1 MIREKKIKS
10 GRLLE
15 VDYYP
20 IWNDGRRMPTRAP
33 KTKPTSEEQKK
44 YNEKRAMLHFVRMIN
59 ANYDTGDIF
68 LHVTYSPENAP
79 DSIDQVEKD
88 FYNYIRRIKTRR
100 ASELKKARALLA
112 SFPGDRELE
121 KRVKKLAEPFKYYE
135 VIEEN
140 TYKTGKH
147 KGRIVW
153 HLHVF
158 MTGGLERD
166 TIEDMWELGAR
177 VNADRY
183 QPERFGLEA
192 AARYCAKNPS
202 GKKRFRCSR
211 NHKKPIESKPR
222 DGKISSRGVEKL
234 ARERVDDKA
243 YWERKYRG
251 YRLVRCVAKYNSWN
265 DSWYLSLVL
274 YKCAASADIP
284 PWGSVDDE
292 VLW

>member
-1 MIREKKIKS
+1 MVREKKIKS

-20 IWNDGRRMPTRAP
+20 IWNDGRRLPTRAP

-44 YNEKRAMLHFVRMIN
+44 YNKKRAILHFTRMIN

-79 DSIDQVEKD
+79 NTIEQVEKD

-100 ASELKKARALLA
+100 APELKKARALLA
-112 SFPGDRELE
+112 SSPGDHELA

-147 KGRIVW
+147 KGRTVW

-158 MTGGLERD
+158 MTGGIDRD
-166 TIEDMWELGAR
+166 VVEDTWELGAR

-183 QPERFGLEA
+183 QPERFGPEA
-192 AARYCAKNPS
+192 AARYCSKNPS

-211 NHKKPIESKPR
+211 NHKKPIEPKPR

-251 YRLVRCVAKYNSWN
+251 YRFVRCVAKYNSWN
-265 DSWYLSLVL
+265 SSWYLSVIM
-274 YKCAASADIP
+274 YKCATSADIP

-292 VLW
+292 ILW